1 MKTIS
6 RRLEKLE
13 KTFAP
18 RVEREA
24 AWGAMTKFRDQLLRL
39 AEQRGTAPIAQLKE
53 ELDAMGP
60 IGLWFETVRSY
71 LCDHGFVQGPSESL
85 AETTARALG
94 IDSSELRVCMAQ
106 GQLGA
111 ALMDRFRQPG
121 LA

>member
-1 MKTIS
+1 MKTIK
-6 RRLEKLE
+6 RRVYKVKKEYG
-13 KTFAP
+13 P
-18 RVEREA
+18 RVKGEA

-94 IDSSELRVCMAQ
+94 IDSFELRVCME
-106 GQLGA
+106 
-111 ALMDRFRQPG
+111 
-121 LA
+121 